1 MCSQKSF
8 CRRDLSKVC
17 QSPKSKQYCSTL
29 AREAHSVKW
38 SVPEKSHF
46 PPRDHS
52 PNPSLPSERFAVP
65 AVHIY
70 QCSLSVPV
78 SLVRHRR
85 GLPRGCCSHRP
96 WRGWRNVQLWCW
108 GTCGETL
115 LVGDGWTDDLGG
127 LFHRWWLYG
136 SMILTPLI
144 LYSILSL
151 SGFLFIYYNQV
162 PKIYALSATIL
173 LSTDL
178 QDPRVRQVTGR
189 KRGWPVGCLV
199 PPELG
204 DIPAIQI
211 EQPLFE
217 VSLLRFFSRAEYC
230 FNYKVNALSSVD
242 YSI

>member
-1 MCSQKSF
+1 MICPGEKPFPTTRSF
-8 CRRDLSKVC
+8 PKPFSSFWKVC
-17 QSPKSKQYCSTL
+17 STCCAHLLPQRPRIFGQTQERAAQGVLQSPSLEGLEECPAVVLGDMWGNTAGRGWL
-29 AREAHSVKW
+29 DGW
-38 SVPEKSHF
+38 SWRSF
-46 PPRDHS
+46 PPLVIVWFYDLNS
-52 PNPSLPSERFAVP
+52 SDSLLNFVTFW
-65 AVHIY
+65 I
-70 QCSLSVPV
+70 
-78 SLVRHRR
+78 
-85 GLPRGCCSHRP
+85 
-96 WRGWRNVQLWCW
+96 
-108 GTCGETL
+108 
-115 LVGDGWTDDLGG
+115 
-127 LFHRWWLYG
+127 
-136 SMILTPLI
+136 
-144 LYSILSL
+144 
-151 SGFLFIYYNQV
+151 FIYYNQV